1 MTLGAALR
9 FYNLSSVPS
18 ELIADELKHYD
29 NAQSIVTTG
38 HDIDGRLLPFF
49 YSSFTRHPP
58 MYAVVGYASTLI
70 FGRNPFGLRFPAAA
84 FGIIAILLVYAIAFE
99 LTRRRDVA
107 LVTALLQATQP
118 IFVHFSRIA
127 WEPATELPFLLAG
140 LYVLVRTFRRADDAG
155 DAELTFA
162 RFAAA
167 AVLLAL
173 TCYTYMAAWF
183 YAIVLA
189 GAILVLN
196 AKRLRPPRILA
207 RVAVATVVWLALAAP
222 ALWMIFGNASTA
234 DRTQRMATFA
244 HGVSLPALATFIA
257 NYAAQFRWSYLV
269 TTGDPQPGTTWRYL
283 VGFGAFYWWVVP
295 LAILGLLCT
304 RAYVAAPWARRWLW
318 IWLLAYPLGGALT
331 TDGIPNAPRT
341 LAGAPVFCVLAAIGF
356 AWLTD
361 AAKAHAPQKLKGLA
375 APALR
380 ALLALAV
387 ATSVLL
393 FSVYYFTRYVH
404 VYPNAWDSGTRA
416 TFAYV
421 RAHEGGYRRVCIS
434 IYPAWY
440 ALDTYVRYYLNGAPL
455 TTIENVDSP
464 ACFLPGTLLVTDD
477 DHRVSRRSFAPLAVI
492 RDVNGA
498 AFTAISGRPPNASA
512 RTRSSTSIPTSR
524 PAPTRQRAPFP
535 SAASGRELR
544 SSRAR

>member
-1 MTLGAALR
+1 MQPPRRRWNAHTCALVLVMALGAALR
-9 FYNLSSVPS
+9 FYDIAGVPS

-38 HDIDGRLLPFF
+38 RDIDGRLLPFF

-70 FGRNPFGLRFPAAA
+70 FGRNAFGLRFPAAA
-84 FGIIAILLVYAIAFE
+84 FGLIAILLMYAIAFE

-107 LVTALLQATQP
+107 LITALLQATQP

-140 LYVLVRTFRRADDAG
+140 LYVLVRTFRRADDGG

-162 RFAAA
+162 RFALAA
-167 AVLLAL
+167 LLLAL

-189 GAILVLN
+189 GAILALN
-196 AKRLRPPRILA
+196 AKRLRSRRVLPRIA
-207 RVAVATVVWLALAAP
+207 GATAVWAALAAP
-222 ALWMIFGNASTA
+222 AFWMLFWNASTA

-244 HGVSLPALATFIA
+244 HGVSLPALATFVA

-269 TTGDPQPGTTWRYL
+269 TTGDPQTGTTWRYL

-295 LAILGLLCT
+295 LAILGVLCA
-304 RAYVAAPWARRWLW
+304 RAYVTQPWARGWLW
-318 IWLLAYPLGGALT
+318 VWLLAYPLGGALT

-361 AAKAHAPQKLKGLA
+361 AAKAHEPSNRKGLA
-375 APALR
+375 VPALR
-380 ALLALAV
+380 GLLGLNV
-387 ATSVLL
+387 AISVLL
-393 FSVYYFTRYVH
+393 FSLYYFTQYIH

-416 TFAYV
+416 TFAFI
-421 RAHEGGYRRVCIS
+421 RAHEHRYRRVCIS

-440 ALDTYVRYYLNGAPL
+440 ALDTYVRYYLAGSPL
-455 TTIENVDSP
+455 TTIENVDSS

-477 DHRVSRRSFAPLAVI
+477 DHRVSRRAFTPLAVV

-498 AFTAISGRPPNASA
+498 VFAVISGRPLNASA
-512 RTRSSTSIPTSR
+512 RTRSSTSIPTGP
-524 PAPTRQRAPFP
+524 PAPTRR
-535 SAASGRELR
+535 
-544 SSRAR
+544 